1 MDIFFKLLPSKNKCR
16 TREECQSILYE
27 LFIEFAEFDYWKS
40 DLQVILKNAFSYNIS
55 FPKESP
61 GSLVYFGSQFNK
73 LIFASF
79 YLFRKH
85 QNINIENP
93 EWKDLIDKKSIES
106 ETELLDRIPF
116 LPNSLSKAEIKNP
129 NLFLNSFFY
138 HKSLKKWIKH
148 WNVLLEFSI
157 SKTSLLGYDDLYLN
171 DSKHFLGLLEAC
183 YLIYVREFQRKTLE
197 DEND

>member
-1 MDIFFKLLPSKNKCR
+1 MDIFFKLLPTKNKCH
-16 TREECQSILYE
+16 TREDCQFILNE
-27 LFIEFAEFDYWKS
+27 MFIEFAEFDYWKS
-40 DLQVILKNAFSYNIS
+40 DLQVVLKNAFSCNIS

-61 GSLVYFGSQFNK
+61 GSLLFFGSQFNK

-85 QNINIENP
+85 KNSTVDNP
-93 EWKDLIDKKSIES
+93 DWQDLIDQGSIKSR
-106 ETELLDRIPF
+106 TDLLDRIQF
-116 LPNSLSKAEIKNP
+116 LPRSLSKSEVQNP

-157 SKTSLLGYDDLYLN
+157 SKTSLRGYDDFYEN
-171 DSKHFLGLLEAC
+171 DSKYFLGLLEAC
-183 YLIYVREFQRKTLE
+183 FLIYVRDFQHKTLE
-197 DEND
+197 DENN

>member
-1 MDIFFKLLPSKNKCR
+1 MDIFFKLLPTKNKCH
-16 TREECQSILYE
+16 TREDCQFILNE
-27 LFIEFAEFDYWKS
+27 MFIEFAEFDYWKS
-40 DLQVILKNAFSYNIS
+40 DLQVVLKNAFSCNIS

-61 GSLVYFGSQFNK
+61 GSLLFFGSQFNK

-85 QNINIENP
+85 KNSTLDNP
-93 EWKDLIDKKSIES
+93 DWQDLIDQGSIKSK
-106 ETELLDRIPF
+106 TDLLDRIHF
-116 LPNSLSKAEIKNP
+116 LPKSLSKSEVQNP

-157 SKTSLLGYDDLYLN
+157 SNISLKEFHEFDEKQTKWL
-171 DSKHFLGLLEAC
+171 FGLLEAN
-183 YLIYVREFQRKTLE
+183 YLIYVRDFQKKE
-197 DEND
+197 